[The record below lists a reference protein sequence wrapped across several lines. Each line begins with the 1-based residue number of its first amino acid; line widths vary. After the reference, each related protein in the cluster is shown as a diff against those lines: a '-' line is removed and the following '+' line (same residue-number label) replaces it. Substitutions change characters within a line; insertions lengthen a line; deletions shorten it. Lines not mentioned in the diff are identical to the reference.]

1 MNLSSFLFL
10 NKSFCLLFDVCVCTV
25 CIVMILTSV
34 MFVAFSSL
42 FFVDDLILIALISFT
57 VISATVLK
65 YFPS

>member
-10 NKSFCLLFDVCVCTV
+10 NKSFYLLFDVCVCTV